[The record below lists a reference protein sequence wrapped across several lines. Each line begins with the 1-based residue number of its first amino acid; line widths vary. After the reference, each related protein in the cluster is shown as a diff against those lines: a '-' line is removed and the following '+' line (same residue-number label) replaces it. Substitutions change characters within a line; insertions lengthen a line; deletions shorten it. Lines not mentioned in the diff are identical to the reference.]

1 MMRPT
6 YATAPEEP
14 GEAAG
19 QGEPAAVLAGGVAI
33 GSGTF
38 TLIARAPAGGGVE
51 AVEQAAGLALQARA
65 GLLDVGRALQALG
78 PAVVAACE
86 RASGPPIV
94 CSVSAPAE
102 VAEAAEVAAM
112 LRVPAAAAA
121 GDDLLA
127 RTLGR
132 AGCPVLLERGGA
144 TVEAWLHAAGRIARE
159 GGQVALCA
167 SGGPAPGTDPEAGPG
182 LDLVAVPSLRA
193 AGGLPLVVDATGAE
207 RGHRNAAALA
217 RAAAAVGADGV
228 VVGVGARHGAGDGE
242 PAGMAAEELDGLASE
257 LEAVT
262 AAVGRR
268 MAARRIRYVGG
279 QRDGAGARRWR
290 LP

>member
-1 MMRPT
+1 MAR
-6 YATAPEEP
+6 EEP

-19 QGEPAAVLAGGVAI
+19 QGEPAAVLAGGVAL

-51 AVEQAAGLALQARA
+51 VVEETAGLALQARA

-78 PAVVAACE
+78 PAAVAACE
-86 RASGPPIV
+86 RASGGLPVV
-94 CSVSAPAE
+94 CAVSAPAE
-102 VAEAAEVAAM
+102 VAEAAEAAAM

-127 RTLGR
+127 RMLGR
-132 AGCPVLLERGGA
+132 AGCPVLLERGPT

-159 GGQVALCA
+159 GGQVVLCA
-167 SGGPAPGTDPEAGPG
+167 AGGPSPGTGPEVEPG
-182 LDLVAVPSLRA
+182 LDLAAVPSLRA
-193 AGGLPLVVDATGAE
+193 AGGLPLVVDATGVE

-217 RAAAAVGADGV
+217 RAAAAVCADGV
-228 VVGVGARHGAGDGE
+228 VVGVAPRHGDGE

-279 QRDGAGARRWR
+279 RGDGAGARRWR
-290 LP
+290 RP